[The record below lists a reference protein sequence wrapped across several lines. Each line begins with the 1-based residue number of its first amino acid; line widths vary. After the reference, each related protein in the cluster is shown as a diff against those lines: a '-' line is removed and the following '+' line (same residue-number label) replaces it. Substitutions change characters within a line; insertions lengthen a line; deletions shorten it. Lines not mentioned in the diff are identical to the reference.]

1 MGDTR
6 FGPSVLAIDA
16 PAEACRIARA
26 VESQVLA
33 RLHRRGVVV
42 GVSGGVDSAVVVAL
56 AALAVGGAR
65 VLALLMPERDSSPE
79 SLALGKLMAARLGL
93 ATEIVDLGPVLEA
106 SGCYAEQTAAI
117 RTVFPEYGDGWKSK
131 VVLPPLADGD
141 RLNVF
146 SLVVESP
153 TGETRRSRLPV
164 DAFRRLVAATNMKQR
179 TRKQIEYFHADR
191 LGFAV
196 AGTPNRLEYD
206 QGFFVKNGDGAAD
219 VKPIAHL
226 YKTQVYALAEHL
238 EVPLA
243 IRSRPPTTD
252 TYSLA
257 QTQDEFYFALPY
269 PAMDLCL
276 WGKNHGTDPGEV
288 GAAIGMTREAVAAVY
303 RDIDRK
309 RRATRYLHERP
320 LLVDPVQEIE
330 HELDLGLGLGLEH
343 SGRA

>member
-1 MGDTR
+1 MGETR
-6 FGPSVLAIDA
+6 FGPGVLAIDA

-26 VESQVLA
+26 VEGQVLA
-33 RLHRRGVVV
+33 RLRRRGLVV
-42 GVSGGVDSAVVVAL
+42 GVSGGVDSAVVAAL
-56 AALAVGGAR
+56 AALAIGGAR
-65 VLALLMPERDSSPE
+65 VLALLLPERDSSPE
-79 SLALGKLMAARLGL
+79 SLTLGGMMTARLGL
-93 ATEIVDLGPVLEA
+93 TTEVVDIRGILEA
-106 SGCYAEQTAAI
+106 SGCYSEQTAAI
-117 RTVFPEYGDGWKSK
+117 RTVFPDYGEGWRSK
-131 VVLPPLADGD
+131 VVLPPHGESD

-153 TGETRRSRLPV
+153 DGEVRRSRLPV
-164 DAFRRLVAATNMKQR
+164 DALRRLVAATNMKQR
-179 TRKQIEYFHADR
+179 ARKQIEYFHADR

-219 VKPIAHL
+219 VKPLAHL

-238 EVPLA
+238 DVPLA

-276 WGKNHGTDPGEV
+276 WGKNHGTDPAEV
-288 GAAIGMTREAVAAVY
+288 GAALGMSREAVAAVY

-309 RRATRYLHERP
+309 RRTTRYLHERP
-320 LLVDPVQEIE
+320 LLVDPVIEIERE
-330 HELDLGLGLGLEH
+330 HELADDL

>member
-1 MGDTR
+1 MGETR
-6 FGPSVLAIDA
+6 FSPHVLAIDA

-26 VESQVLA
+26 VEVQVLA
-33 RLHRRGVVV
+33 RLRRRGLVV

-56 AALAVGGAR
+56 AALAIGGAR
-65 VLALLMPERDSSPE
+65 VLALLLPERDSSPE
-79 SLALGKLMAARLGL
+79 SLTLGRMMAARLGL
-93 ATEIVDLGPVLEA
+93 ATEVVDLGAVLEA

-117 RTVFPEYGDGWKSK
+117 RTVFPEYGAGWRSK
-131 VVLPPLADGD
+131 VVLPPLGEGE

-153 TGETRRSRLPV
+153 SGEVRRSRLPV

-179 TRKQIEYFHADR
+179 ARKQVEYFHADR

-238 EVPLA
+238 DVPLA

-288 GAAIGMTREAVAAVY
+288 GAELGMTREAVAAVY

-309 RRATRYLHERP
+309 RRSTRYLHERP
-320 LLVDPVQEIE
+320 LLVDPVEEIDR
-330 HELDLGLGLGLEH
+330 ELSLDARGGH
-343 SGRA
+343 

>member
-1 MGDTR
+1 
-6 FGPSVLAIDA
+6 
-16 PAEACRIARA
+16 
-26 VESQVLA
+26 VLA
-33 RLHRRGVVV
+33 RLRRRGLVV
-42 GVSGGVDSAVVVAL
+42 GVSGGVDSAVVAAL
-56 AALAVGGAR
+56 AALAIGGAR
-65 VLALLMPERDSSPE
+65 VLALLLPERDSSPE
-79 SLALGKLMAARLGL
+79 SLTLGRMMAARLGL
-93 ATEIVDLGPVLEA
+93 ATEVVDLGAVLEA

-117 RTVFPEYGDGWKSK
+117 RTVFPEYGAGWRSK
-131 VVLPPLADGD
+131 VVLPPLGEGE

-153 TGETRRSRLPV
+153 SGEVRRSRLPV

-179 TRKQIEYFHADR
+179 ARKQVEYFHADR

-238 EVPLA
+238 DVPLA

-288 GAAIGMTREAVAAVY
+288 GAVLGMSREAIAGVY

-320 LLVDPVQEIE
+320 LLVEPVEE
-330 HELDLGLGLGLEH
+330 VERELSLDVHGGP
-343 SGRA
+343 